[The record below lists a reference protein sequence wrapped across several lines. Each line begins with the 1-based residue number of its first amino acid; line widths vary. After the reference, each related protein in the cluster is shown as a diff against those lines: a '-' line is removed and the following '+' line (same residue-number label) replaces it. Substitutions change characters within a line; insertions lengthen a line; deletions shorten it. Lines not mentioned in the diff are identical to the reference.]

1 MRAVRCA
8 RDAFNE
14 FEAWR
19 QRIIANVLAT
29 IAPAV
34 PNSLIRV
41 ARVALFARGL
51 GVKEMQRR
59 VRAFGD
65 RDEATAVGPNAY
77 RFALNFARDRSVAR
91 GRE

>member
-8 RDAFNE
+8 RDASND

-34 PNSLIRV
+34 PIILIRV
-41 ARVALFARGL
+41 ARVALSVGGL
-51 GVKEMQRR
+51 CVKEMQCR
-59 VRAFGD
+59 VRALGD
-65 RDEATAVGPNAY
+65 RDEATVVGPDAY
-77 RFALNFARDRSVAR
+77 RFSLNFARNRPVA
-91 GRE
+91 